1 VSHWADAA
9 AVERLIDIYC
19 AAWSEPDSIER
30 EHKLKTVWAEN
41 ATYTEPRAHVGGLKE
56 LVEHIGRGL
65 AGRPDAK
72 VVRTTV
78 VDSHHGLV
86 RFGWTV
92 VQADGTML
100 PEGLDFAEISSE
112 GKLLRIAGFF
122 GPLASK
128 EQAPAQS
135 SVATT
140 HQTARR

>member
-1 VSHWADAA
+1 
-9 AVERLIDIYC
+9 LIDIYC
-19 AAWSEPDSIER
+19 AAWSEPNSIER
-30 EHKLKTVWAEN
+30 EHILKTVWAEN
-41 ATYTEPRAHVGGLKE
+41 ATYTDPRTHVGGLKE

-86 RFGWTV
+86 RFGWRV

-112 GKLLRIAGFF
+112 GKLLRITGFF

-128 EQAPAQS
+128 EQAPGHP
-135 SVATT
+135 SVAT
-140 HQTARR
+140 ARRKRRAAERKR

>member
-1 VSHWADAA
+1 
-9 AVERLIDIYC
+9 LIDIYC
-19 AAWSEPDSIER
+19 AAWSEPNSIER
-30 EHKLKTVWAEN
+30 EHILKTVWAEN
-41 ATYTEPRAHVGGLKE
+41 ATYTDPRTHVGGLKE
-56 LVEHIGRGL
+56 LVEHIGRVL

-86 RFGWTV
+86 RFGWRV

-128 EQAPAQS
+128 EQAPAQPS
-135 SVATT
+135 GA
-140 HQTARR
+140 TARRKRRATERKR